1 MGGIESFSDSP
12 QSQISKSSQLSVK
25 SYVEMA
31 INNLEHAIKLIEHND
46 DDDDDDD
53 DELDPVQTETVQNSP
68 KIGIHFLLNQLKCL
82 IAPKFGRRYSIIT
95 QVFALKIHSISPA
108 CFRLVQSSNCLI
120 LPHERNLLKI
130 KNSIGLEN
138 EYFSVM
144 KEFSS
149 TFNDKERHVLLAM
162 DEVHI
167 RSDASYKGGRIIGSI
182 KHPEDPPTTVFSM
195 MVTSLMTKFSTIVRL
210 IPLGSSSATG
220 LFPIITKTISDIEN
234 CNILC
239 FQSLACFQSFL
250 VRLCL

>member
-1 MGGIESFSDSP
+1 
-12 QSQISKSSQLSVK
+12 
-25 SYVEMA
+25 MA
-31 INNLEHAIKLIEHND
+31 INNLEHAIKLIEHN

-220 LFPIITKTISDIEN
+220 LFPIITNTTSDIEIVIYYVFN
-234 CNILC
+234 PKHVFNR
-239 FQSLACFQSFL
+239 F
-250 VRLCL
+250 